1 MLGQRRRRWTN
12 IKPALPQR
20 LVCAGIYY
28 KILLIVTQMTGLKI
42 IGNCAHSL
50 LLHTAQLSVSLM
62 FPGPG
67 DVSLLWLPGEMPLLP
82 VTTEKQ
88 AMRHV
93 IVKCSER
100 NAGAKHM
107 YSEGTVSCQLTELN
121 L

>member
-20 LVCAGIYY
+20 LVFAGIYMYY
-28 KILLIVTQMTGLKI
+28 KILPIVTSKRMAGLKI

-50 LLHTAQLSVSLM
+50 LLHTAQLSISLM

-67 DVSLLWLPGEMPLLP
+67 DVSLLWLPDEMPLPP
-82 VTTEKQ
+82 VTTKKQ
-88 AMRHV
+88 AMTHV
-93 IVKCSER
+93 IVKCSMR

-107 YSEGTVSCQLTELN
+107 YSEGTCHAN
-121 L
+121 